1 MRLPISYVTRLAL
14 LTSLTRPSVGFV
26 ATGSCQDHFRV
37 SSRHET
43 TRFMSGGRLDIK
55 HVGFAEMKVLVEDYE
70 ELGRDATGMVIID
83 VRNPDEIIH
92 TGKISANT
100 ISMPLP
106 IIMQHGIFGLD
117 EDDFE
122 ELTGIVK
129 PSLDETIV
137 FTCAAGIR
145 SVYAANY
152 AAQQGGYSKLVNYMG
167 GAYEWFGPM

>member
-1 MRLPISYVTRLAL
+1 
-14 LTSLTRPSVGFV
+14 
-26 ATGSCQDHFRV
+26 
-37 SSRHET
+37 
-43 TRFMSGGRLDIK
+43 
-55 HVGFAEMKVLVEDYE
+55 
-70 ELGRDATGMVIID
+70 
-83 VRNPDEIIH
+83 
-92 TGKISANT
+92 
-100 ISMPLP
+100 
-106 IIMQHGIFGLD
+106 MQHGIFGLD